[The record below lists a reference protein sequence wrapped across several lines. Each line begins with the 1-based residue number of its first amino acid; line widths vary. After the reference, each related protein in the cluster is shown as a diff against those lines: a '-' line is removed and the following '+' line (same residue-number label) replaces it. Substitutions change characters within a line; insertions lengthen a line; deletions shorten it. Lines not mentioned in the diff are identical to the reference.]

1 MTTGFFSLLIAG
13 LSLLLAVAGA
23 GPARALEFP
32 LAVDSSGAQ
41 VVDQARIR
49 GLLDAFLVARAD
61 MLPMARVRFKSVEEI
76 RPFELPAGVATCEIV
91 PALPA
96 IIGSRRFSLIFRV
109 NGRVKK
115 NLALRTDLEA
125 LAPVAVAAISLPRGA
140 VIAPGDVRMVERDL
154 SGLRQPCL
162 DAGSLV
168 GKKVRRTLRAGEVL
182 LKGLLKTPPVVRR
195 GDLVTMTLRSGGMVL
210 TARGAA
216 RENGVTGATIRVR
229 NNASHKE
236 ILCRVTGPGTVVVEM

>member
-1 MTTGFFSLLIAG
+1 MATRFFSLLIAG
-13 LSLLLAVAGA
+13 LILLWAVTVAT
-23 GPARALEFP
+23 PVRALEFP
-32 LAVDSSGAQ
+32 VAIRGAQ
-41 VVDQARIR
+41 SIDQARIR

-61 MLPMARVRFKSVEEI
+61 VLPMAKVRFKSVEEV
-76 RPFELPAGVATCEIV
+76 RPFELPAGVVTCEIV
-91 PALPA
+91 PANPA
-96 IIGSRRFSLIFRV
+96 IIGSRHFTLIFRV

-115 NLALRTDLEA
+115 NLALRTRLEA
-125 LAPVAVAAISLPRGA
+125 LAPVAVAAIGLPRGA
-140 VIAPGDVRMVERDL
+140 VIAPGDVHLVERDL

-162 DAGSLV
+162 DVASLV
-168 GKKVRRTLRAGEVL
+168 GKRVRRTLRAGEVL
-182 LKGLLKTPPVVRR
+182 QKGLLKTPPVVRR

-236 ILCRVTGPGTVVVEM
+236 ILCRVTGPGAVVVEM